1 MFPPSPPWPLQVR
14 RRPPLDDVVAVGRLV
29 RRGGEGGCGVAVF
42 LHINFLIHNRNCTQ
56 LSVSDTRHDRT
67 STTHDATPHDI
78 QLGTRSDGPALR
90 WTRARAQGQA
100 LPRPIQQLPTSPA
113 PAPAPPAAPPACH
126 LLPLTQDSPAPA
138 RPPAA
143 APPLPVPHRHV
154 CAPARARVSACVPP
168 PPHALG
174 ISGSLMKVAL
184 TMLPLN

>member
-67 STTHDATPHDI
+67 STTHDATPHDT

-100 LPRPIQQLPTSPA
+100 LP
-113 PAPAPPAAPPACH
+113 C
-126 LLPLTQDSPAPA
+126 
-138 RPPAA
+138 AA
-143 APPLPVPHRHV
+143 AA
-154 CAPARARVSACVPP
+154 CAAAAAAMACVAVAHLYSASSTVYNPCRP
-168 PPHALG
+168 TKSSLDFARKEGVCGVSCEDNLWWRAL
-174 ISGSLMKVAL
+174 
-184 TMLPLN
+184 

>member
-90 WTRARAQGQA
+90 WTRARAQA
-100 LPRPIQQLPTSPA
+100 PRPSPA
-113 PAPAPPAAPPACH
+113 KAHTATTNFPRPGPRSARRAAGLPPAPTH
-126 LLPLTQDSPAPA
+126 SRLTRA
-138 RPPAA
+138 RPPAR
-143 APPLPVPHRHV
+143 APPRRPSQSHTAMYVPRLGPVSRRA
-154 CAPARARVSACVPP
+154 CLRRLTRSASRAR
-168 PPHALG
+168 
-174 ISGSLMKVAL
+174 
-184 TMLPLN
+184 